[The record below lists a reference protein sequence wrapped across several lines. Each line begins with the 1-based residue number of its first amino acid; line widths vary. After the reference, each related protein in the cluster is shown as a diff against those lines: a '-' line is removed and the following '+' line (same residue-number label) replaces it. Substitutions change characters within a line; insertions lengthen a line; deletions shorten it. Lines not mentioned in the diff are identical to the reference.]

1 MPTTL
6 SVLGLPIGAPAATVQ
21 RQFSMTLYL
30 SDGITPA
37 ANKTGLWYAWWQ
49 SLANVRTAAPD
60 VQGTGVSTNGSGV
73 ITFNAPNFL
82 QIGNDQGYGI
92 ISDQDSTP
100 DASEVAYTGT
110 FDVTA

>member
-6 SVLGLPIGAPAATVQ
+6 SALGLPIGAPAPTVQ

-30 SDGITPA
+30 SDGLTLA
-37 ANKTGLWYAWWQ
+37 AGKTGLWWSWWA
-49 SLANVRTAAPD
+49 SVAAVRTSPPD
-60 VQGTGVSTNGSGV
+60 ASGSGATTNGSGV
-73 ITFNAPNFL
+73 ITLNAPNFL

-100 DASEVAYTGT
+100 DATEVAYTGT